1 MEWTTLFTKTEDVTA
16 IKAKEYLNITH
27 QASVQLVDVRQPKE
41 YQEQHIP
48 GALLIPLSELKD
60 RIGELSPDLPTI
72 VYCRSGVRSKA
83 GCQILRDD
91 NFTDVLNMTGGIL
104 QWNGATAFGGE
115 DFGLDFFLPG
125 IYANGYEIAYH
136 LEKGLQQFYL
146 ILAKDAKSPKIE
158 QLLNQ
163 MARME
168 DGHMALL
175 IAKSKQAEVEIDI
188 SHNSNGVIEGGL
200 SLSQLQAAFG
210 DNVNSEEAVIQLAMM
225 FEAQAWDLYS
235 RLSRKS
241 EHATETAF
249 YKSMAEEEQKHLK
262 KLSIE
267 LDNLL

>member
-1 MEWTTLFTKTEDVTA
+1 MEWTTLFTKTEDISA
-16 IKAKEYLNITH
+16 IKAKEYLKTTP
-27 QASVQLVDVRQPKE
+27 QTSVQLVDVRQPKE

-48 GALLIPLSELKD
+48 GAVLIPLGELKD
-60 RIGELSPDLPTI
+60 RIGELVPDIPTI
-72 VYCRSGVRSKA
+72 VYCRSGARSKA

-91 NFTDVLNMTGGIL
+91 NFTDVLNMAGGIL
-104 QWNGATAFGGE
+104 RWNGATASGGE
-115 DFGLDFFLPG
+115 EFGLDFFLQG

-146 ILAKDAKSPKIE
+146 ILAKDAKSRKIE
-158 QLLNQ
+158 LLLSQ

-175 IAKSKQAEVEIDI
+175 MAQSKQAGLEINI
-188 SHNSNGVIEGGL
+188 SKNINGAIEGGL

-210 DNVNSEEAVIQLAMM
+210 DNINSEEAVIQLAMM

-241 EHATETAF
+241 THASEMKF
-249 YKSMAEEEQKHLK
+249 YQKMAEEEQKHLE
-262 KLSIE
+262 KLTIE
-267 LDNLL
+267 LDILL

>member
-1 MEWTTLFTKTEDVTA
+1 MQWTTLFTKNEDISA
-16 IKAKEYLNITH
+16 AKAKEYLKTTP
-27 QASVQLVDVRQPKE
+27 QTSVQLLDVRQPKE

-48 GALLIPLSELKD
+48 GAILIPLSELKE
-60 RIGELSPDLPTI
+60 RISELSPDLPTI

-91 NFTDVLNMTGGIL
+91 DFTDVQNMSGGIL

-115 DFGLDFFLPG
+115 EFGLDFFLQG
-125 IYANGYEIAYH
+125 TYANGYEIAYY
-136 LEKGLQQFYL
+136 LEKGLQEFYS
-146 ILAKDAKSPKIE
+146 ILAKDAKSPGIE
-158 QLLNQ
+158 KLLTQ

-175 IAKSKQAEVEIDI
+175 LAQSKQAGIEINTTGKI
-188 SHNSNGVIEGGL
+188 NGVIEGGL
-200 SLSQLQAAFG
+200 SLPQLQAAFG
-210 DNVNSEEAVIQLAMM
+210 DNVDSEEAVIQLAMM

-241 EHATETAF
+241 EHTVETQF
-249 YKSMAEEEQKHLK
+249 YQKMAKEEQKHLD
-262 KLSIE
+262 KLTEE